1 MNLLREPLLHFI
13 AGGAMLFAGYAW
25 MNSVQSNPN
34 GLQPVRIGEGEVRW
48 LQETWASQWSRQPST
63 HELQGL
69 IADLV
74 TEELLA
80 REAKAMGLDDDD
92 TIIRRRLA
100 QKLKFLVE
108 DTAHLVE
115 PTENELQQFYAV
127 NANRFRTAAQVSFTQ
142 IFFSS
147 EQRNDPMSAAKAA
160 LTELQSTDHSNSAG
174 PIGDRLLIDAEF
186 NAADEQTVANVFGPD
201 FAREVFTLHPSVW
214 SGPVKSGYGVHLVLV
229 TDLTV
234 AKQRP
239 FAVVR
244 DEVLKE
250 WRREKE
256 RTASREYIARLR
268 EKYGVGFEDSVKALV
283 SPEPVADMARR

>member
-1 MNLLREPLLHFI
+1 MKLLREPLLHFI
-13 AGGAMLFAGYAW
+13 AGGAILFAGYAW
-25 MNSVQSNPN
+25 MNSVQSNPS
-34 GLQPVRIGEGEVRW
+34 GLEPVRIGEGEVRW
-48 LQETWASQWSRQPST
+48 LQETWANQWFRAPST
-63 HELQGL
+63 QELQGL

-80 REAKAMGLDDDD
+80 REAKAMGLDDND
-92 TIIRRRLA
+92 TIVRRRLA

-115 PTENELQQFYAV
+115 PTEKELRQFYAV
-127 NANRFRTAAQVSFTQ
+127 NANRFRTGARVSFTQ

-147 EQRNDPMSAAKAA
+147 ERHKDPMSAAKAA
-160 LTELQSTDHSNSAG
+160 LAELQSTDRSNSAG
-174 PIGDRLLIDAEF
+174 AIGDRLLVDAQF
-186 NAADEQTVANVFGPD
+186 DAADEQTVANVFGPD

-229 TDLTV
+229 TDLTA

-239 FAVVR
+239 FEVVR

-250 WRREKE
+250 WRRERE
-256 RTASREYIARLR
+256 RTANREYIARLR
-268 EKYGVGFEDSVKALV
+268 EKYGVRFDDSVKALV
-283 SPEPVADMARR
+283 SPESVADLARR